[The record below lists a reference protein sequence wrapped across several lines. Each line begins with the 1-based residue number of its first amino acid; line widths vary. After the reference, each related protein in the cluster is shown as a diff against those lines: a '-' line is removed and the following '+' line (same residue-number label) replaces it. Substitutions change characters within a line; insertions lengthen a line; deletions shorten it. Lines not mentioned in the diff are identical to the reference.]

1 MPHPT
6 SLPTAPRREEEQKD
20 ERKRIHHE
28 DKKSTK
34 KNNLG
39 TVEGRKATGAEEKKV
54 EDGFLP
60 AQE

>member
-1 MPHPT
+1 VSAKGAKKKIGHRGKDKKIRMPHPT

-34 KNNLG
+34 K
-39 TVEGRKATGAEEKKV
+39 GAENA
-54 EDGFLP
+54 ED
-60 AQE
+60 